1 MPGWPPRPSRS
12 PRRSPDPLAAC
23 CLLPAARCPLPAARN
38 VGRNAPYGRGVVFGS
53 LPGPTA
59 GYLGARSCRSEVV
72 AVERSSWGRGMR
84 AIVVGAGVGGL
95 AATLSLRR
103 AGHEVTLVEQAAR
116 FTEIGA
122 GIQLAPNATRL
133 LRRLGLLDAVAAQAA
148 RPSHVSFRT
157 WSDGAEICR
166 YALGRAA
173 EDAFGAPYLLL
184 HRADLHQ
191 ALAAAVPP
199 SSVRLNT
206 VVVGI
211 DQDEESARVTTASG
225 ERLRARTWS
234 WPPTGYGRRPAGGC
248 SARTRRSSRRTIA
261 YRALLPADEVADLG
275 LPDLGLWLGPGRHF
289 VHYWVRRGELLNVVA
304 VFTAEAEAHAATES
318 WTARAEPGEQL
329 REFDGWDSRVLERP
343 RTRRADV
350 PLRHPYAGAARA
362 VERRPGDPAG
372 RQRPRDG
379 AVPGPGRGSGDHGR
393 GRTRRRPHGCDPG
406 RGPRRAR
413 PVRTPAPGHRHAA
426 CRPPPRGRATTSTC
440 RTVPRPRHGTPA
452 CRRTRTSTSS
462 CPRRRDGRWTSLTT
476 DVLEERAPSRG

>member
-1 MPGWPPRPSRS
+1 
-12 PRRSPDPLAAC
+12 
-23 CLLPAARCPLPAARN
+23 
-38 VGRNAPYGRGVVFGS
+38 
-53 LPGPTA
+53 
-59 GYLGARSCRSEVV
+59 
-72 AVERSSWGRGMR
+72 MR
-84 AIVVGAGVGGL
+84 AVVVGAGIGGL

-133 LRRLGLLDAVAAQAA
+133 LRRLDLLDAVAAQAA

-211 DQDEESARVTTASG
+211 DQDDRSASVTTASG
-225 ERLRARTWS
+225 ERLRADLVVAADGIRSAARQWLFGADEAVFSRTV
-234 WPPTGYGRRPAGGC
+234 
-248 SARTRRSSRRTIA
+248 A
-261 YRALLPADEVADLG
+261 YRALLPADEVADLD
-275 LPDLGLWLGPGRHF
+275 LPDLGIWLGPGRHF

-304 VFTAEAEAHAATES
+304 VFTAEAATATES

-329 REFDGWDSRVLERP
+329 REFEGWDSRVL
-343 RTRRADV
+343 
-350 PLRHPYAGAARA
+350 
-362 VERRPGDPAG
+362 
-372 RQRPRDG
+372 
-379 AVPGPGRGSGDHGR
+379 
-393 GRTRRRPHGCDPG
+393 
-406 RGPRRAR
+406 
-413 PVRTPAPGHRHAA
+413 
-426 CRPPPRGRATTSTC
+426 
-440 RTVPRPRHGTPA
+440 
-452 CRRTRTSTSS
+452 
-462 CPRRRDGRWTSLTT
+462 
-476 DVLEERAPSRG
+476 DVLERAGQVFRYGIHTRVPLARWNIGRVTLLGDSAHAMVPFQAQGAAQAIMDAAVLGDALTGATPAEVPDALDRYVRRRLATATGMQANSARAGDDFHLPDGPEAQARNARMSAYAAEHFFLPQATGWAVDVLDDRRA

>member
-1 MPGWPPRPSRS
+1 
-12 PRRSPDPLAAC
+12 
-23 CLLPAARCPLPAARN
+23 
-38 VGRNAPYGRGVVFGS
+38 
-53 LPGPTA
+53 
-59 GYLGARSCRSEVV
+59 
-72 AVERSSWGRGMR
+72 MR

-95 AATLSLRR
+95 AAALSLRR

-225 ERLRARTWS
+225 ERLQADLVVAADGIRSAARRWLFGPDEAVFS
-234 WPPTGYGRRPAGGC
+234 
-248 SARTRRSSRRTIA
+248 RTIA

-304 VFTAEAEAHAATES
+304 VFTAEAEAEAHAATES

-329 REFDGWDSRVLERP
+329 REFDGWDSRVLSVLERAGQMF
-343 RTRRADV
+343 RYGIHTRV
-350 PLRHPYAGAARA
+350 PLARWNVGRVTLLGDSAHAMVPFQAQGAAQAIMDAAVLGDALADATLAEVPDALDRYVHRRLATATGMQAASARA
-362 VERRPGDPAG
+362 GDDFHLPDGPEAQARNARMSAYADEHVFLPQATGWAVDVLDDRRP
-372 RQRPRDG
+372 
-379 AVPGPGRGSGDHGR
+379 
-393 GRTRRRPHGCDPG
+393 
-406 RGPRRAR
+406 
-413 PVRTPAPGHRHAA
+413 
-426 CRPPPRGRATTSTC
+426 
-440 RTVPRPRHGTPA
+440 
-452 CRRTRTSTSS
+452 
-462 CPRRRDGRWTSLTT
+462 
-476 DVLEERAPSRG
+476 